1 MKRVLTP
8 SLFITYPP
16 SPFLF
21 KRSFSVL
28 FTFPNIGQNKS
39 RWRLMLTATLLHIKN
54 KSQFTELQLRWGMR
68 NRLSYSDK
76 IIECRFAG
84 ESRLRNSKSEQTISL
99 RETT

>member
-1 MKRVLTP
+1 MKRVLAP

-39 RWRLMLTATLLHIKN
+39 RWRLLLTATLLLIKI
-54 KSQFTELQLRWGMR
+54 KVSSPCYTFHSVETSTPTLFCYTIFPCLVWPFHY
-68 NRLSYSDK
+68 LSFCLSHP
-76 IIECRFAG
+76 
-84 ESRLRNSKSEQTISL
+84 SL
-99 RETT
+99 C

>member
-16 SPFLF
+16 SPFLS

-54 KSQFTELQLRWGMR
+54 SKVSSP
-68 NRLSYSDK
+68 SYSWFRDDVQMIGTLPECYSCFSLK
-76 IIECRFAG
+76 TSIIFKMHMFIQ
-84 ESRLRNSKSEQTISL
+84 NYHWDV
-99 RETT
+99 